1 MTTEKLT
8 RLQMRIMQ
16 SLWDRSRAVA
26 RDITD
31 DLNRF
36 EPIAHSTVQTLLR
49 RLERRGVIGHDA
61 EGPTFVYYPIAR
73 NENVVRQAIDEFL
86 GRIFA
91 GSPRG
96 MVSYLLKHRLVSPE
110 ELRERSERADDK
122 DKNP

>member
-16 SLWDRSRAVA
+16 SLWGRSRAVA

-110 ELRERSERADDK
+110 ELRELSELADDK
-122 DKNP
+122 EKKS

>member
-16 SLWDRSRAVA
+16 ALWERSRAAA

-31 DLNRF
+31 DLNRY

-49 RLERRGVIGHDA
+49 RLERRGVIGHDID
-61 EGPTFVYYPIAR
+61 GPTFVYYPIAR
-73 NENVVRQAIDEFL
+73 NENVVRQAIEDFL
-86 GRIFA
+86 ERIFA

-96 MVSYLLKHRLVSPE
+96 MVSYLLKNRLVSPDD
-110 ELRERSERADDK
+110 LRELSDLAGDEEK
-122 DKNP
+122 KP

>member
-1 MTTEKLT
+1 MTDEKLT

-16 SLWDRSRAVA
+16 SLWDRTRAVA

-49 RLERRGVIGHDA
+49 RLERRGVIGHDV

-73 NENVVRQAIDEFL
+73 NENVVRQAIDDFL

-96 MVSYLLKHRLVSPE
+96 MVSYLLKNRLVTPE
-110 ELRERSERADDK
+110 ELRELSELADDK
-122 DKNP
+122 ENKP